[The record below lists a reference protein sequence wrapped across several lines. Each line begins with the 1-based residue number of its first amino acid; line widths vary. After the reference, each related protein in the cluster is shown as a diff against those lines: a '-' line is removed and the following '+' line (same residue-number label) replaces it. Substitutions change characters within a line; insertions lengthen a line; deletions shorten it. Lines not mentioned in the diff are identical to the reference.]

1 MEEFTINVRQ
11 ARGGMKV
18 SRTLKFI
25 KYLLISIAVLAV
37 LLTGSGLLYTAYQKN
52 QARRAFAINSVG
64 GIESLEKVVL
74 GDAEQWISI
83 RGEDDSNPVLLYLHG
98 GPGGSALPALR
109 HYNHELEQYF
119 TIVNWDQ
126 RGAGKSYSA
135 DIPEE
140 SFNIDQFVSDT
151 IELTGHLI
159 ERFETEK
166 IYLLGHSWG
175 SIIGLLAAHQRPDL
189 YHAYIGVAQVVS
201 PAEGEAISYRYMLE
215 AAQAAGDKDAT
226 RELVAIEPAP
236 YPMGDDFWDNITTQR
251 KWLSYYGGAV
261 YSGEDLVPV
270 TMSLFALEYTIGDFF
285 NLVRGNRSSVHYL
298 WDEMLTI
305 NLMEQVSVV
314 EIPVYFLTGRY
325 DYVAPFELVEAFYNQ
340 LEAPCKELIW
350 FERSAHSPHFE
361 EPELFTQV
369 LTKKLPPKSNQ

>member
-1 MEEFTINVRQ
+1 M
-11 ARGGMKV
+11 

-25 KYLLISIAVLAV
+25 KYLLISIAALAV
-37 LLTGSGLLYTAYQKN
+37 LLTSSGLLYTAYQKN
-52 QARRAFAINSVG
+52 QARSAFAINSLS

-74 GDAEQWISI
+74 GGAEQWISI

-135 DIPEE
+135 DIPED
-140 SFNIDQFVSDT
+140 SFNIEQFVSDT
-151 IELTGHLI
+151 LDLTGHLI
-159 ERFETEK
+159 EYFETEK
-166 IYLLGHSWG
+166 IYFLGHSWG

-189 YHAYIGVAQVVS
+189 YHAYIGVAQVVN
-201 PAEGEAISYRYMLE
+201 PAEGEAISYRHTLE

-226 RELVAIEPAP
+226 RELVAIGPAP
-236 YPMGDDFWDNITTQR
+236 YAMGDDFWDSIKTQR

-261 YSGEDLVPV
+261 YRGEDLVPV
-270 TMSLFALEYTIGDFF
+270 TMSLFAPEYSIGDFF
-285 NLVRGNRSSVHYL
+285 NLARGNRSSVHHL

-305 NLMEQVSVV
+305 NLMEQVSAV
-314 EIPVYFLTGRY
+314 EIPVYFLTGRH

-340 LEAPCKELIW
+340 LEAPSKELIW
-350 FERSAHSPHFE
+350 FEHSAHSPHFE
-361 EPELFTQV
+361 EPELFIQV
-369 LTKKLPPKSNQ
+369 LTKKLSPKTNP